1 MRNVSEKSCRKI
13 QKAHFVF
20 SNFFFFENRALYDI
34 MWEKYCGAG
43 QATRS
48 AVLGYTYIACLVGI

>member
-1 MRNVSEKSCRKI
+1 MFQRRVVEKFKKHILCSVI
-13 QKAHFVF
+13 
-20 SNFFFFENRALYDI
+20 FFFFENRALYDI